1 MPCCA
6 FAAFLISQLLVALAA
21 IKQFVFRSTAR
32 PGTALVNNAVV
43 EWRLGAQPV
52 PAAAASAWARPTW
65 NRRHR
70 LGRGLAFAALIEAA
84 LLAGTLY
91 SSRTHFASA
100 ESSAANVTQRAPHC
114 ESK

>member
-21 IKQFVFRSTAR
+21 VKQFVFRSAAS

-43 EWRLGAQPV
+43 EWRLDAQPAPV
-52 PAAAASAWARPTW
+52 AAASVCARPTW
-65 NRRHR
+65 KRRPALR
-70 LGRGLAFAALIEAA
+70 RGLALAALIEAA

-91 SSRTHFASA
+91 SARTHFANA
-100 ESSAANVTQRAPHC
+100 QTSAANVTQPAAHC
-114 ESK
+114 EGH